1 MIQEFNLQGKQ
12 VLITGGSGVL
22 GEKHAEVIC
31 DLGGSP
37 IISDIENESTQNLV
51 NKLQNKYN
59 TGIGL
64 VADISDEEDMKR
76 AIKSILGKVNR
87 IDVLIN
93 NAALTARGM
102 AERAA
107 DFFECFEDYKYD
119 AWKEMINVNL
129 TGHFIVSKLVG
140 KLMIQQRSGVIIN
153 IASEIGLIGPD
164 QRIYRGIKNPYNDG
178 PLSSPP
184 SYPLTKAGVIYL
196 TKYLDACWGK
206 YNVRINT
213 LCPGGVFDNHE
224 KKFVKNYSNL
234 VPLARMAQKDEYKG
248 AIAFLATDASSF
260 MTGSTLVVDGGKT
273 CW

>member
-1 MIQEFNLQGKQ
+1 MINEYNLKGKNI
-12 VLITGGSGVL
+12 LITGGAGML
-22 GEKHAEVIC
+22 GKRHAEVVC
-31 DLGGSP
+31 ELGGTP
-37 IISDIENESTQNLV
+37 IILDVDQDSNDKIINYIKN
-51 NKLQNKYN
+51 NY
-59 TGIGL
+59 GRGL
-64 VADISDEEDMKR
+64 GAVANISDEENMKK
-76 AIKSILGKVNR
+76 AIDYIITELKH

-102 AERAA
+102 ADRAT
-107 DFFECFEDYKYD
+107 DFFDCFEDYKYD
-119 AWKEMINVNL
+119 VWKEMINVNL
-129 TGHFIVSKLVG
+129 TGHFISTKLVG

-164 QRIYRGIKNPYNDG
+164 QRIYKGIKNPYTGG

-184 SYPLTKAGVIYL
+184 CYPLTKAGVIYM
-196 TKYLDACWGK
+196 TKYLAACWGK

-224 KKFVKNYSNL
+224 EKFVNNYSNL
-234 VPLARMAQKDEYKG
+234 VPLARMADKDEYKG
-248 AIAFLATDASSF
+248 SIAFLATDASSF